1 MHGYPC
7 GLSRVGR
14 LGVCGDRV
22 MRVRELTN
30 RIASSYGNV
39 SLWSDTWKTEVKI
52 LGIGICFAIMLGA
65 ILQIGHHLFIDINA
79 ALFVV
84 GGATGFLF
92 FKKNSG
98 NHIKNFGQGA
108 VYFGWLGAL
117 VGLIAITGNRFM
129 VWGDVEKMGPAL
141 AVAMLTILYGYI
153 IKLVTIAF
161 TED

>member
-1 MHGYPC
+1 MNLYA
-7 GLSRVGR
+7 
-14 LGVCGDRV
+14 
-22 MRVRELTN
+22 
-30 RIASSYGNV
+30 IA
-39 SLWSDTWKTEVKI
+39 
-52 LGIGICFAIMLGA
+52 AIYRFEMARTFRTLVQS
-65 ILQIGHHLFIDINA
+65 IISPVIS
-79 ALFVV
+79 
-84 GGATGFLF
+84 T
-92 FKKNSG
+92 G

-153 IKLVTIAF
+153 IKLVTIAL